1 MIAALNV
8 ADRIRKEEISKQ
20 EIYSDF
26 ADIFD
31 KCNELPR
38 CFEIDDFCRKNSQMK
53 HRCRFGSDGYRN
65 LQITRKFGGKTERAR
80 SAPSARDQKSSTAGS
95 FRESPLARM
104 MARKWCMSLYNNKL
118 HQIISAN
125 SE

>member
-31 KCNELPR
+31 KSTNLLRHFQIGDSYGKIGEFDHPR
-38 CFEIDDFCRKNSQMK
+38 A
-53 HRCRFGSDGYRN
+53 FGSDGYRN
-65 LQITRKFGGKTERAR
+65 FKITRTLDVE
-80 SAPSARDQKSSTAGS
+80 T
-95 FRESPLARM
+95 
-104 MARKWCMSLYNNKL
+104 
-118 HQIISAN
+118 
-125 SE
+125 